1 MWKYLCIFI
10 LAFCLAGCGQ
20 KEASEADAG
29 AFAEKYQ
36 EQGEERQ
43 NTIRKA
49 QSPKALEARETAGR
63 SKEENDTGEQENSG
77 KGDRT
82 GRREDSG
89 EENGSG
95 ERKDSDKGNG
105 SGERED
111 ADKGNGTGQRKD
123 QDEESGSG
131 EREDSGGTASGAL
144 SVKGTQLVD
153 SAGNP
158 VQLRGISTHGLAWF
172 PDYVNG
178 DCIRQLKEEWGMN
191 VFRLAMYTAESRGY
205 CTGGNRDDLKAL
217 VRDGVEY
224 ATDCGMY
231 VIIDWHILSDG
242 NPNIY
247 IDEAKAFF
255 EEMSREYADYT
266 NVFYEIC
273 NEPNGGTSWSDVKA
287 YAEQVIA
294 VIRENDEDGII
305 LVGTPNWSQYV
316 EQAAADPITDYS
328 NIMYTLHFYA
338 ATHTDSLRASMVSAI
353 ESGLPVFVSE
363 YGICDASGNGAI
375 DVNQAQQWVQ
385 LMDEY
390 QISYVAWNL
399 SNKSETSA
407 VIKSSCSK
415 TGGFTEED
423 LSESGKWLYQ
433 MLQTAGRAGELTGSG
448 PAEGSSSGEAGN
460 DGSSGTTD
468 NGGSSAGS
476 GTADNGGSSGSGTT
490 DGGGS
495 GAAGNGDNS
504 GTTDNG
510 GSSAGSGATGNGGS
524 SGSGATDGGGGQT
537 GSWDG
542 SQNGTAGNE
551 ESGQQKAPGAL
562 QEDELQIG
570 IEKVNSW
577 GQGDESYYQYRLTL
591 TNSADGDRK
600 GWTIRL
606 TFSGGI
612 ELNGSWNGQYQ
623 AEDNILTISSMDY
636 NAFISKG
643 GSVGDIGFI
652 VKGGENLV
660 IEGQ

>member
-36 EQGEERQ
+36 GQGEGKQ

-49 QSPKALEARETAGR
+49 QSPKALEAREAAGR
-63 SKEENDTGEQENSG
+63 SKEENDTGERKNSD

-95 ERKDSDKGNG
+95 ERKDSDKRNG
-105 SGERED
+105 SGDRED

-123 QDEESGSG
+123 PDEESGSG
-131 EREDSGGTASGAL
+131 TRKNLGGTASGAL

-191 VFRLAMYTAESRGY
+191 VFRLAMYTAESGGY

-273 NEPNGGTSWSDVKA
+273 NEPNGGTSWNDVKA

-433 MLQTAGRAGELTGSG
+433 MLQTAGRAGELAGNG
-448 PAEGSSSGEAGN
+448 PAEGSSSGE
-460 DGSSGTTD
+460 
-468 NGGSSAGS
+468 
-476 GTADNGGSSGSGTT
+476 
-490 DGGGS
+490 
-495 GAAGNGDNS
+495 
-504 GTTDNG
+504 
-510 GSSAGSGATGNGGS
+510 TGNGGNS
-524 SGSGATDGGGGQT
+524 STT
-537 GSWDG
+537 
-542 SQNGTAGNE
+542 GNE
-551 ESGQQKAPGAL
+551 ESGQQEAPGTL

-652 VKGGENLV
+652 VKGEENLV